1 MKHMIHILTWL
12 FYTLSRKRILAT
24 FLFIG
29 TLLLSCNSE
38 DANDCL
44 QTDGDAITQT
54 IALPFFDK
62 VRTENDIRLEIT
74 QGPIQSITVET
85 RENLFNDLVF
95 KVEDD
100 TFVMQNKNGCN
111 IFRDFGQTLVKITV
125 PNLVLI
131 KNSATYE
138 IRSNGTLAFP
148 RLRLESITTPGLDS
162 PNKTGDFFLDF
173 QSERILIVAN
183 GMSDFYLSGTTDEL
197 NVVFSDEFP
206 QLNGQDLIAQ
216 DVIVRHVGAAPMIV
230 NPQASITGEIRATG
244 DVIARNQPPIV
255 DVEELFTGQLIFEE

>member
-1 MKHMIHILTWL
+1 MKHIKYIQRWL

-29 TLLLSCNSE
+29 TLLASCNAE

-44 QTDGDAITQT
+44 QTDGDAITRT

-74 QGPIQSITVET
+74 QGPTQSITIET

-111 IFRDFGQTLVKITV
+111 IFRDFGQTLVRITV
-125 PNLVLI
+125 PNLTFI

-138 IRSNGTLAFP
+138 IRSNGTLTFP
-148 RLRLESITTPGLDS
+148 RVLLESVTSLGIDS
-162 PNKTGDFFLDF
+162 PNKSGDFFLDF
-173 QSERILIVAN
+173 QSESIVIVAN
-183 GMSDFYLSGTTDEL
+183 GMSDFHISGTTDNL
-197 NVVFSDEFP
+197 NVIFSDEFP
-206 QLNGQDLIAQ
+206 TLYGEDLIAQ
-216 DVIVRHVGAAPMIV
+216 DVAVNHVGAAPMIV
-230 NPQASITGEIRATG
+230 NPQASITGVIRATG
-244 DVIARNQPPIV
+244 DVIAKNQPPIV
-255 DVEELFTGQLIFEE
+255 DVEELFTGQLLFEE